1 MARLR
6 AARFGVVGMAKV
18 SRVGR
23 QLASACYISCV
34 STESPIFEAVIV
46 PHRSLSRRGLRILL
60 AVIAGI
66 CTVNA
71 GVFVAIGA
79 WPVGGFTGVEL
90 LLAALLLRLNV
101 LSARASEMVLLTA
114 DALRIVRTDQKGRRV
129 EEAFSPAWLTVTL
142 EERPGRVPGLWVSPR
157 GRQVEIGRSL
167 GEAEKRD
174 LARALDDA
182 LDRWRNPRFDN
193 PQLAD

>member
-1 MARLR
+1 MS
-6 AARFGVVGMAKV
+6 VD
-18 SRVGR
+18 
-23 QLASACYISCV
+23 
-34 STESPIFEAVIV
+34 SPIFEAVIV

-60 AVIAGI
+60 GVIVLV
-66 CTVNA
+66 CTLNA
-71 GVFVAIGA
+71 AAFVAIGA

-90 LLAALLLRLNV
+90 LLAALLLRLNA
-101 LSARASEMVLLTA
+101 LSARASEMVLLTG

-129 EEAFSPAWLTVTL
+129 ELAFSPAWLTVTL
-142 EERPGRVPGLWVSPR
+142 EERPGRVPGLWLIPR

-174 LARALDDA
+174 LAKALDDA
-182 LDRWRNPRFDN
+182 LYRWRNPRFEN